1 MDFRCCEFSAPLR
14 REDKFYVYVIRG
26 ESGMSRIAPGTMTV
40 VVFAL
45 LIGLGGAFVVR
56 HELRPEVSAAP
67 VLPDPPEST
76 VAVPVA
82 LTDLPAGHNVSVDD
96 IGIQRLSQSEY
107 EKSSYAA
114 TAHLTNP
121 RQIAGRIL
129 RSDLKKGAIF
139 TMDDV
144 YRTGDAPGVVEN
156 LEAGFRAVS
165 VPVQNVGAVQGFARP
180 GSYVDVLF
188 RAQPEGKRPE
198 VTLTLCERVK
208 VLAINSNA
216 AEGSRVSLNG
226 QGSVTLAVTPHQA
239 KVLKVVEGRGEVS
252 LMLRHPDDDFQFLPF
267 DPALERTLSDLGK
280 IGIDVPAGPGFEHF
294 NNARAAAP
302 GAAPEAIEGVD
313 RVIGNAAER
322 ITINDLLGVPAEPTE
337 RKMEVFRGSNKA
349 IETFEQ
355 PPEETLESLH
365 RGGRI
370 STPIV
375 EMPIRSR
382 KTVRLD

>member
-1 MDFRCCEFSAPLR
+1 
-14 REDKFYVYVIRG
+14 
-26 ESGMSRIAPGTMTV
+26 MSRIAPGTMTV

-45 LIGLGGAFVVR
+45 LVGLGGAFVVR

-67 VLPDPPEST
+67 NLPVPPEST
-76 VAVPVA
+76 VSVPIA
-82 LTDLPAGHNVSVDD
+82 LTDLPAGHNVSIDD

-114 TAHLTNP
+114 TSHLTNP
-121 RQIAGRIL
+121 RQIAGRTL
-129 RSDLKKGAIF
+129 RSELKKGAVF

-144 YRTGDAPGVVEN
+144 YRMGDAPGVVEN

-188 RAQPEGKRPE
+188 RAESSGKRPE

-208 VLAINSNA
+208 VLAVNSNA

-280 IGIDVPAGPGFEHF
+280 IGIDVPDVPGFEHF
-294 NNARAAAP
+294 NNARTAASNAAP

-322 ITINDLLGVPAEPTE
+322 ITIDDLLGVPAEPVE
-337 RKMEVFRGSNKA
+337 RKMEIYRGPAKD

-355 PPEETLESLH
+355 PSAEAHESLH
-365 RGGRI
+365 RGGGI

-375 EMPIRSR
+375 EMPIRPR
-382 KTVRLD
+382 NTVQLD

>member
-1 MDFRCCEFSAPLR
+1 
-14 REDKFYVYVIRG
+14 
-26 ESGMSRIAPGTMTV
+26 MTV

-45 LIGLGGAFVVR
+45 LVGLGGAFVVR
-56 HELRPEVSAAP
+56 HELKPEVTAAP
-67 VLPDPPEST
+67 DLPEPPESS
-76 VAVPVA
+76 VAVPIA
-82 LTDLPAGHNVSVDD
+82 LTDLPAGHNVSVND
-96 IGIQRLSQSEY
+96 IGIHRLSQSEY
-107 EKSSYAA
+107 EKSAYASKS
-114 TAHLTNP
+114 HLTNAS
-121 RQIAGRIL
+121 QIAGRVL
-129 RSDLKKGAIF
+129 RRELKKGSIF
-139 TMDDV
+139 SMDDV
-144 YRTGDAPGVVEN
+144 YHTGDGPGVVEN
-156 LEAGFRAVS
+156 LEAGYRAVS

-188 RAQPEGKRPE
+188 RAESSGKRPE

-208 VLAINSNA
+208 VLAINSVA
-216 AEGSRVSLNG
+216 AEGSRVSINRE
-226 QGSVTLAVTPHQA
+226 GSVTLAVTPHQA

-280 IGIDVPAGPGFEHF
+280 IGIDIPAATGLEHF
-294 NNARAAAP
+294 NNARTAANTAAP

-322 ITINDLLGVPAEPTE
+322 ITMNDLLGVPEEPTQRRME
-337 RKMEVFRGSNKA
+337 IYRGASKNVEVFEES
-349 IETFEQ
+349 
-355 PPEETLESLH
+355 PEEALESLH

-375 EMPIRSR
+375 EVPVRPR

>member
-1 MDFRCCEFSAPLR
+1 
-14 REDKFYVYVIRG
+14 
-26 ESGMSRIAPGTMTV
+26 MSRIAPGTMTV

-56 HELRPEVSAAP
+56 HELKPEVSAAP
-67 VLPDPPEST
+67 VLPEPPDAT

-82 LTDLPAGHNVSVDD
+82 LTDLPAGHNVSIDD

-107 EKSSYAA
+107 EKSAYAT

-121 RQIAGRIL
+121 RQIAGRTL

-165 VPVQNVGAVQGFARP
+165 VPVKNVGAVQGFARP

-188 RAQPEGKRPE
+188 RAQSEGKRPE

-294 NNARAAAP
+294 NNARTAANAAAP

-337 RKMEVFRGSNKA
+337 RKMEVYRGANKA
-349 IETFEQ
+349 IETFKQ
-355 PPEETLESLH
+355 HPEETLESLH

>member
-1 MDFRCCEFSAPLR
+1 
-14 REDKFYVYVIRG
+14 
-26 ESGMSRIAPGTMTV
+26 MSRIAPGTMTV

-56 HELRPEVSAAP
+56 HELRPDVSAAP
-67 VLPDPPEST
+67 ALPDSPGLPEAMI
-76 VAVPVA
+76 AVPIA
-82 LTDLPAGHNVSVDD
+82 LTDLPAGHNVTIDD
-96 IGIQRLSQSEY
+96 VGIQRLTSAEY
-107 EKSSYAA
+107 EKSAYAS
-114 TAHLTNP
+114 TSHLTNP
-121 RQIAGRIL
+121 RQIAGRTL
-129 RSDLKKGAIF
+129 RTDLKKGAVF

-144 YRTGDAPGVVEN
+144 YRTGDGPGVVEN

-188 RAQPEGKRPE
+188 RAESEDKRPE

-216 AEGSRVSLNG
+216 AEGSRVSLVG

-294 NNARAAAP
+294 NNARTAANTAAP

-337 RKMEVFRGSNKA
+337 RKMEVFRGAEKA
-349 IETFEQ
+349 IQTFEQ
-355 PPEETLESLH
+355 PSEEALESLH
-365 RGGRI
+365 RGGKI

-375 EMPIRSR
+375 ELPIRSR
-382 KTVRLD
+382 ETVRLD